1 MSCAYNAGAMNSG
14 ATEGSFG
21 TVFITGPFTGWC
33 GNCFPLSDEDG
44 DEVWTGTFDFPAGDV
59 EYKYIVDD
67 WADQENLIDD
77 MQNGAECA
85 PVTDYAG
92 YANRLL
98 AAGST
103 SNDTY
108 GSCTNCSG
116 QIVYGCMDASA
127 NNYDPLAEQDN
138 GSCLYDVTF
147 SVNVNAE
154 SFESVSMAGT
164 FNGWNN
170 GSNFMD
176 DSDGD
181 GIYSITVQ
189 LTAGPQEYKF
199 IGNAD
204 WALAEIFDGSESCT
218 TAPGEY
224 VNRVVDVTG
233 HMTVDTVC
241 YNQCEDCVYGCMDEA
256 ACNYNADAVIDDASC
271 EYITEGCTECIDG
284 VVTLV
289 DADGDGV
296 CDGEEIAGCQDE
308 SACNYNPDATDAAIS
323 GLNIS
328 LTAGFYA
335 SEISWTLNGEEF
347 GAPFEGFFALE
358 EGSILIEGADSYGDG
373 WNGAV
378 MTITDPNSGESTE
391 FAVSGSAGH

>member
-1 MSCAYNAGAMNSG
+1 DGSCLYATTFQVDMSCAYNAGAMNSG

-33 GNCFPLSDEDG
+33 GNCFPLSDDDG

-116 QIVYGCMDASA
+116 QIVYGCMDDSA

-138 GSCLYDVTF
+138 GSCLYDVTL

-199 IGNAD
+199 LGNAD
-204 WALAEIFDGSESCT
+204 WALSEQFDGSESCT

-224 VNRVVDVTG
+224 VNRVVEVTG
-233 HMTVDTVC
+233 HMIVDTVC

-271 EYITEGCTECIDG
+271 EYITEGCTECLDG
-284 VVTLV
+284 VVTII

-296 CDGEEIAGCQDE
+296 CDGDEIAGCQDE
-308 SACNYNPDATDAAIS
+308 SACNYNPDATDSALS
-323 GLNIS
+323 GLVIS
-328 LTAGFYA
+328 LSAGSWP
-335 SEISWTLNGEEF
+335 SEISWTLNGEE
-347 GAPFEGFFALE
+347 
-358 EGSILIEGADSYGDG
+358 Y
-373 WNGAV
+373 
-378 MTITDPNSGESTE
+378 
-391 FAVSGSAGH
+391 

>member
-1 MSCAYNAGAMNSG
+1 MVLVPSTSVVFADIPEGDCDCDGNVLDECGVCGGSGIAEGECDCDGNVLDACGVCGGTGVLGCTDEGASNYNDLACADDGSCLYATTFQVDMSCAYNAGAMNSG

-33 GNCFPLSDEDG
+33 GNCFPLSDDDG

-85 PVTDYAG
+85 PVTDFAG

-224 VNRVVDVTG
+224 VNRVVEVTG
-233 HMTVDTVC
+233 HMAVDTVC
-241 YNQCEDCVYGCMDEA
+241 YNQCADCVYGCMDEA
-256 ACNYNADAVIDDASC
+256 ACNYNADAIIDDASC
-271 EYITEGCTECIDG
+271 EYIVEG
-284 VVTLV
+284 
-289 DADGDGV
+289 
-296 CDGEEIAGCQDE
+296 
-308 SACNYNPDATDAAIS
+308 
-323 GLNIS
+323 
-328 LTAGFYA
+328 
-335 SEISWTLNGEEF
+335 
-347 GAPFEGFFALE
+347 
-358 EGSILIEGADSYGDG
+358 
-373 WNGAV
+373 
-378 MTITDPNSGESTE
+378 
-391 FAVSGSAGH
+391 